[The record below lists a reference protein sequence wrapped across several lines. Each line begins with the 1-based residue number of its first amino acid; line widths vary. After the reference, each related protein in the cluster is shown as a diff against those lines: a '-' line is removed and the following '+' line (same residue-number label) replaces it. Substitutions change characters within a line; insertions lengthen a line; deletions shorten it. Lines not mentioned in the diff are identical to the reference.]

1 MNIAYIRVSTDKQD
15 KASQKLEIQQYCK
28 ENNIKLDK
36 ILEVEISTRKTEK
49 KRKIPELK
57 KLKKDDLLIT
67 CELSRLG
74 RSMFEVIEL
83 INEFNKKGVKLL
95 FLRQRELSNFNE
107 GGAISKLLV
116 AIYSY
121 FTESEREFISLRTKS
136 GLQKARA
143 NGKILGRPKGL
154 RLSSFDK
161 DEQIIKELLAQG
173 FSIKAIYEKLYNKS
187 KKTYASLAWFCRNR
201 KLKNQQKDKKC
212 VAQDLS

>member
-1 MNIAYIRVSTDKQD
+1 MNISYIRVSTDKQD
-15 KASQKLEIQQYCK
+15 KASQRLEIEQYCAEK
-28 ENNIKLDK
+28 NIKLDK

-49 KRKIPELK
+49 KRKIPELR

-83 INEFNKKGVKLL
+83 INELNKKGVKLL

-121 FTESEREFISLRTKS
+121 FAESEREFISLRTKS
-136 GLQKARA
+136 GLEKARA
-143 NGKILGRPKGL
+143 AGKILGRPKGL

-161 DEQIIKELLAQG
+161 DKQKIKELLSQG
-173 FSIKAIYEKLYNKS
+173 LTIRAIYEKLYKKS
-187 KKTYASLAWFCRNR
+187 KKTYASLAWFCRDR
-201 KLKNQQKDKKC
+201 KLTKK
-212 VAQDLS
+212 

>member
-15 KASQKLEIQQYCK
+15 KASQRLEIEQYCAEK
-28 ENNIKLDK
+28 NIKLDK

-49 KRKIPELK
+49 KRKIPELR

-67 CELSRLG
+67 CELSRL
-74 RSMFEVIEL
+74 EVIEL
-83 INEFNKKGVKLL
+83 INELNKKGVKLL

-121 FTESEREFISLRTKS
+121 FAESEREFISLRTKS
-136 GLQKARA
+136 GLEKARA
-143 NGKILGRPKGL
+143 AGKILGRPKGL

-161 DEQIIKELLAQG
+161 DKQKIKELLSQG
-173 FSIKAIYEKLYNKS
+173 LTIRAIYEKLYKKY
-187 KKTYASLAWFCRNR
+187 KKTYASLAWFCRDR
-201 KLKNQQKDKKC
+201 KLTKK
-212 VAQDLS
+212 

>member
-15 KASQKLEIQQYCK
+15 KASQRLEIQQYCK
-28 ENNIKLDK
+28 EKNIKLDK

-116 AIYSY
+116 TIYSY
-121 FTESEREFISLRTKS
+121 FAESEREFISLRTK
-136 GLQKARA
+136 
-143 NGKILGRPKGL
+143 
-154 RLSSFDK
+154 
-161 DEQIIKELLAQG
+161 
-173 FSIKAIYEKLYNKS
+173 
-187 KKTYASLAWFCRNR
+187 
-201 KLKNQQKDKKC
+201 
-212 VAQDLS
+212 

>member
-15 KASQKLEIQQYCK
+15 KASQRLEIQQYCK
-28 ENNIKLDK
+28 EKNIKLDK
-36 ILEVEISTRKTEK
+36 ILEVEISTTEK

-107 GGAISKLLV
+107 CGAISKLLV

-121 FTESEREFISLRTKS
+121 FAESEREFISLRTK
-136 GLQKARA
+136 
-143 NGKILGRPKGL
+143 
-154 RLSSFDK
+154 
-161 DEQIIKELLAQG
+161 
-173 FSIKAIYEKLYNKS
+173 
-187 KKTYASLAWFCRNR
+187 
-201 KLKNQQKDKKC
+201 
-212 VAQDLS
+212 

>member
-15 KASQKLEIQQYCK
+15 KASQRLEIQQYCK
-28 ENNIKLDK
+28 EKNIKLDK

-121 FTESEREFISLRTKS
+121 FAESEREFISLRTKS
-136 GLQKARA
+136 GLEKARA

-173 FSIKAIYEKLYNKS
+173 LSIKAIYEKLYSKS

-201 KLKNQQKDKKC
+201 KLKNQQKDKK
-212 VAQDLS
+212 